1 MWKILCLT
9 ICSLFAFQNT
19 KAGTQDFP
27 PSTDK
32 SGHYDELHGVN
43 YAMNI
48 GLNAFDPYAF
58 HQLLTNQILAHQAAI
73 QNAIAS
79 TYAMGDA
86 TVTAYASNLPQ
97 NLDQIQ
103 YQTYENIGGIPN
115 VNDYDFRG
123 DNVPNYV
130 ASSASI
136 GPDGYYQTAYITP
149 ENPDTPNIVNRFG
162 SVEPGGLK
170 GVSVSAFSSSSNI
183 NGKQSNYR
191 EAQTTVNDGNGHIST
206 YKVHS

>member
-32 SGHYDELHGVN
+32 SGLYDELHGVN

-73 QNAIAS
+73 QN
-79 TYAMGDA
+79 
-86 TVTAYASNLPQ
+86 
-97 NLDQIQ
+97 QIQ
-103 YQTYENIGGIPN
+103 YQTYENIGSMPN

>member
-1 MWKILCLT
+1 MWKILCIT

-19 KAGTQDFP
+19 KAGAQDSSS
-27 PSTDK
+27 ST
-32 SGHYDELHGVN
+32 DELHGVN
-43 YAMNI
+43 YAMNT
-48 GLNAFDPYAF
+48 GPDAFNPFAL

-103 YQTYENIGGIPN
+103 YQTYENFGGMPN
-115 VNDYDFRG
+115 VNDYGFSDG
-123 DNVPNYV
+123 NVPNYV

-149 ENPDTPNIVNRFG
+149 ENPDMPNIVNRFG
-162 SVEPGGLK
+162 SVEPGGFK
-170 GVSVSAFSSSSNI
+170 GVSVSAFSSSSNV
-183 NGKQSNYR
+183 NGKESNYR
-191 EAQTTVNDGNGHIST
+191 EAQTTVHDNGRIST